1 MQRETRLPLKSRA
14 LLGTSALSALVLL
27 AGIFPAPLG
36 AQTAQSSKQQS
47 QPRGVAVDDIDR
59 AANPCADFDVYA
71 NGKWRATHPMPANQT
86 RWAIRTVTQDET
98 LARLRTIAEED
109 AGKAASLPKGS
120 PGQLTG
126 DFYAACIDEAR
137 VNARGLKPLD
147 PLLKEIDAIADAK
160 GLNAEMVALQQIGV
174 AAPVDLS
181 STQDLHDTT
190 RVIAEVGVHGLG
202 LPDRDYY
209 LRDEPRFRNAR
220 EKYVLHVRKMFTL
233 AGMSDADAASAVA
246 AVMKI
251 ETSLAKAGL
260 SRVELRDPKVQDHP
274 ATLTELKTMAPHFD
288 WSAEFDSLG
297 VSKDGHANVSQP
309 KLVAAF
315 DGLLASASIEEWRFY
330 LRWHLLHSQAP
341 SLSAPIEEENFAFY
355 GTTLSGAT
363 EQRPR
368 WQRCVIATD
377 GNLGEALG
385 HEYVD
390 RYLPPEAKA
399 RARTMAVNIVNEL
412 KLSIESRDWMSAPTK
427 AKALEKIN
435 ALNIKVGYP
444 DKWKDY
450 AGVTIDRTTYLEDVL
465 SAARYEVRD
474 DLGQIGKPVDRG
486 RWGMTPPTMNAY
498 YSPEMNEIVVP
509 AGYLQPPGFDPKG
522 LDAINYGAVG
532 VSIGHEISHGVDDEG
547 AQFAADGRLENWWTP
562 EDYKNFEARTACTT
576 KQYDNYFVEPG
587 LHLQGKLVTGEALGD
602 LGGVNLAYRAYHR
615 SREGK
620 GPEPT
625 VDGFTPDQQFFLA
638 EAQWRGM
645 LVRPEAA
652 RTAVAVDPH
661 PPGKYRVLGPL
672 SNMPEFEKAFQCKA
686 GDAMVRAE
694 AERCALW

>member
-1 MQRETRLPLKSRA
+1 MRLTVAPLLA
-14 LLGTSALSALVLL
+14 VLALSPLL
-27 AGIFPAPLG
+27 N
-36 AQTAQSSKQQS
+36 AQT
-47 QPRGVAVDDIDR
+47 RGVAVDDIDR
-59 AANPCADFDVYA
+59 NANPCTDFDAYA
-71 NGKWRATHPMPANQT
+71 NGQWRATHPMPAIQT
-86 RWAIRTVTQDET
+86 AWAIRTITQDET
-98 LARLRTIAEED
+98 RARLRSIAEED
-109 AGKAASLPKGS
+109 ASKAATLPKGS
-120 PGQLTG
+120 PGEITG
-126 DFYAACIDEAR
+126 DFYAGCMDDSR
-137 VNARGLKPLD
+137 VNSLGLKPLG
-147 PLLKEIDAIADAK
+147 PILKGIDSVSDAK
-160 GLNAEMVALQQIGV
+160 SLIEEIVYLQQINI

-190 RVIAEVGVHGLG
+190 HVIAEVGIGGLG

-209 LRDEPRFRNAR
+209 LRDEPRFKDAR
-220 EKYVLHVRKMFTL
+220 DKYLAYIHKMFML
-233 AGMSDADAASAVA
+233 AGATDADATRAVT

-251 ETSLAKAGL
+251 ETPLAQARL
-260 SRVELRDPKVQDHP
+260 SRVELRDPKVGDH
-274 ATLTELKTMAPHFD
+274 AMSFAEVTTLAPHFGWD
-288 WSAEFDSLG
+288 AEFDGLG
-297 VSKDGHANVSQP
+297 VTKEGHINVSQP
-309 KLVAAF
+309 KLVQAF
-315 DGLLASASIEEWRFY
+315 DGLLTTASIEDWRFY
-330 LRWHLLHSQAP
+330 LRWHVLDSAAP
-341 SLSAPIEEENFAFY
+341 YLSAPFEEEGFAFH
-355 GTTLSGAT
+355 GTSLTGVK

-377 GNLGEALG
+377 GMLGEALG

-399 RARTMAVNIVNEL
+399 RARQMAVNIVNEL
-412 KLSIESRDWMSAPTK
+412 KLSIETRDWMSAPTK
-427 AKALEKIN
+427 TKALEKID

-450 AGVTIDRTTYLEDVL
+450 AGVKIDRATYLDDVF
-465 SAARYEVRD
+465 SATRYSVRD
-474 DLGQIGKPVDRG
+474 DLSQIGKPVDRG

-498 YSPEMNEIVVP
+498 YNPLMNEIVVP
-509 AGYLQPPGFDPKG
+509 AGYLQPPGFDPNG

-547 AQFAADGRLENWWTP
+547 AQFAADGRLEKWWTDA
-562 EDYKNFEARTACTT
+562 DYKNFETHTACTT

-602 LGGVNLAYRAYHR
+602 LGGVNLAYRAYKR

-638 EAQWRGM
+638 EAQWRGT

-672 SNMPEFEKAFQCKA
+672 SDMPEFAKAFSCKA
-686 GDAMVRAE
+686 GDAMVRPE
-694 AERCALW
+694 AERCEVW